1 MKSQLLRA
9 IKGVKPMVGMRTVDG
24 LLALIAR
31 ERQGD
36 SVDRMRLKNLLRMF
50 NNVEMHMVNDM
61 VLNAHEQHGEQRKRS
76 TRRINLARYVKRSGV
91 EGLAKWQRAPKR
103 LFGQV
108 VPQLQLSDK
117 AYKQNMCSS
126 EQQEMRRFDS
136 GIEHFTVKWQSRE
149 DRWKDGQRLHGNS
162 FTSTP
167 GAP

>member
-91 EGLAKWQRAPKR
+91 EGLA
-103 LFGQV
+103 
-108 VPQLQLSDK
+108 
-117 AYKQNMCSS
+117 
-126 EQQEMRRFDS
+126 
-136 GIEHFTVKWQSRE
+136 
-149 DRWKDGQRLHGNS
+149 
-162 FTSTP
+162 
-167 GAP
+167 